1 MDGDLPIRSEDERRP
16 ALTSA
21 ALDGNLNTIRLLLS
35 QGADVNAPGGVY
47 GNALAAAAS
56 RGKLDAINLLLD
68 LGADANAP
76 GGDFKTP
83 LQYAVL
89 GGKLDAIRLLLDR
102 GADVNGLGGAALQDA
117 TTTRGSVETVN
128 LLLDRGADVNASGRQ
143 FGTAL
148 QSAAYYGK
156 LEILQVL
163 LDRGADVSAS
173 GGQYGNA
180 LQAASFNGNVEIMER
195 LLDRG
200 ADVNASG
207 GECGNA
213 LQAATH
219 GGAWDQ
225 HFDAAKLLVDRG
237 ADVNASGGLRG
248 NALRAAVWNVNFRV
262 AELLLDR
269 GAYVNAPTGKFGNY
283 LKAALFAGT
292 RKLDFVKLLVDH
304 GVDVKARSRAALHIA
319 AIDGSLDIL
328 ELLLDHGADV
338 NVQGGN
344 YGTALQAAAYGNS
357 ALAAAKFLLD
367 RGADANILGGEFGN
381 ALQAAAYAPHGA
393 FDMVELLLHRGAD
406 VNALGGRFGSALEA
420 AASAACENLDLIKLI
435 LNSGADVNAQ
445 GGWHGSALQAAVSM
459 GRHKV
464 VKLFLENGVDINIYT
479 VDLQGASLLH
489 AAVACKDINTL
500 DLLLEAGLHVDLGD
514 YDIFNQ
520 TPLHISVDH
529 PESFQSLKRALLKAH
544 NDENEDALALI
555 RAAINKG
562 DGDGCTPLHR
572 AVEKDSLQAAE
583 WLVNHGASV
592 DLQDFNN
599 VTPFQRAAQLG
610 NFKMMSCLFPH
621 ATQSLATID
630 QTTKGSDW
638 KACAPST
645 WKDNI
650 VLALNTRDISPVQV
664 MDGHELTLYFHTMS
678 YPLRFSASSISTK
691 GNECIA
697 AAPFQRALVLLP
709 NDSLLGHSS
718 GGVFW
723 RWWRKILNKRPD
735 QPTMQTWRDQW
746 DWKVQFNKIPNAV
759 ALGQPS
765 RTECKCEHITPFL
778 HVDAN
783 GFEGFLECRVVI
795 PSFEILHTST
805 QLSASPLTTRPKN
818 HAMVWIMVKSDENP
832 PPAQAG
838 KAMFENKIIFTTL
851 DYCTISNSPTD
862 YFIPCVE
869 QLREEWTNI
878 CGAAESHLSNMRS
891 VTLRSNGR
899 DTDLIEVHLKDA
911 EAWAGFNKLLTTQ
924 MSILRSLCNSFDQ
937 PNAQAARGGSSTWTH
952 DLSIIF
958 PEEIGITEEEVKAR
972 ISSLNQGSQELIQL
986 EFNLTS
992 IAEAQKS
999 TTMNRSMKRLSWITV
1014 GICLLLVRSSTDLNK
1029 VYFPTIDVYCE
1040 SLRNEYRSA

>member
-1 MDGDLPIRSEDERRP
+1 MDGDLPIRLEDERRP

-21 ALDGNLNTIRLLLS
+21 ALDGNLNSIRLLLN

-56 RGKLDAINLLLD
+56 RGKLDIINLLLD
-68 LGADANAP
+68 RGADANAP

-102 GADVNGLGGAALQDA
+102 GADANGIGGAALQDA
-117 TTTRGSVETVN
+117 ATARGKVETVN

-148 QSAAYYGK
+148 QSAAYHGK

-163 LDRGADVSAS
+163 LARGADVSAS
-173 GGQYGNA
+173 GGEYGNA
-180 LQAASFNGNVEIMER
+180 LQAASFNGNVEIMKL

-207 GECGNA
+207 GKCGNA

-219 GGAWDQ
+219 GGVWDQ
-225 HFDAAKLLVDRG
+225 YFDAAKLLVDRG

-248 NALRAAVWNVNFRV
+248 NALRAALWSENFRV

-283 LKAALFAGT
+283 LKAALLAGT
-292 RKLDFVKLLVDH
+292 RNLDFVKLLIDH

-319 AIDGSLDIL
+319 AVDGSLDIL

-338 NVQGGN
+338 NIQGGN

-357 ALAAAKFLLD
+357 ASLATAKFLLD
-367 RGADANILGGEFGN
+367 RGADANIQGGEFGN

-393 FDMVELLLHRGAD
+393 FDVVELLLHRGAD
-406 VNALGGRFGSALEA
+406 VNAPGGRFGSALQA
-420 AASAACENLDLIKLI
+420 AASAACENLDLVKLI

-464 VKLFLENGVDINIYT
+464 VKLFLENGVDISLPA

-500 DLLLEAGLHVDLGD
+500 DLLLEAGAHVHLGHH
-514 YDIFNQ
+514 DIFNQ
-520 TPLHISVDH
+520 TLLHISVDH

-544 NDENEDALALI
+544 NDQNEDVLAVLQT
-555 RAAINKG
+555 AINKG

-572 AVEKDSLQAAE
+572 AIEKDCFQAAE

-592 DLQDFNN
+592 DIQDFNN

-621 ATQSLATID
+621 MAQSLATTD
-630 QTTKGSDW
+630 QTAKGIDW

-650 VLALNTRDISPVQV
+650 VLALNTRDIPPVQV

-678 YPLRFSASSISTK
+678 YPLRFSASIMSTK

-718 GGVFW
+718 GGVYW
-723 RWWRKILNKRPD
+723 RWWRKIMNKRPD

-765 RTECKCEHITPFL
+765 RTEC
-778 HVDAN
+778 
-783 GFEGFLECRVVI
+783 FLECRVVI

-832 PPAQAG
+832 PPAQPG
-838 KAMFENKIIFTTL
+838 KAMFGNKIIFTTL
-851 DYCTISNSPTD
+851 DYCRISKSPTD
-862 YFIPCVE
+862 FFIPCVE
-869 QLREEWTNI
+869 QLREEWTKI

-924 MSILRSLCNSFDQ
+924 MSILRSLCKSFDQ
-937 PNAQAARGGSSTWTH
+937 PNAQAVRGDSLVWTNYLRDSFSS
-952 DLSIIF
+952 
-958 PEEIGITEEEVKAR
+958 EIEATEKEVKGR
-972 ISSLNQGSQELIQL
+972 FSSLNQGSQELIQL

-1014 GICLLLVRSSTDLNK
+1014 GTCLLLVRSSTD
-1029 VYFPTIDVYCE
+1029 FE
-1040 SLRNEYRSA
+1040 QSLFSFH